1 MSENRTNY
9 LLLVDDDPDLL
20 RLLAIRL
27 EAAGY
32 RIETAS
38 NGQEALARASVER
51 PALVITDMQMPGM
64 DGAALF
70 DALRVQH
77 PLLPVII
84 LTAHGS
90 IPDAVA
96 ATQRGVFGYLTKP
109 YEPKALLDL
118 VAQALRLAPSSE
130 SGAAA
135 DWRSDIVT
143 QNNVMEDLLARAE
156 LVAAGDASV
165 LLLGESGTGK
175 EVLAKAIHRAS
186 PRRNA
191 PFVAVN
197 CGAIPEN
204 LLESELFGYVKG
216 AFTGANRDQRGLIP
230 EADGG
235 TLFLDEIGDMPTPLQ
250 VKLLRVLEE
259 REVRPVGSTKSVPVN
274 IRVISA
280 THRDLR
286 EEMASGQFRS
296 DLYYRLNVVSLDI
309 PSLSER
315 RDDIPLL
322 ANHFLHRL
330 AERYDKEINGFAPDA
345 LELLVRASWP
355 GNARQL
361 LNVVEQAV
369 ALATSSVVPL
379 ALVQQA
385 IRETEEVVPFD
396 EARRRFESDY
406 LVRLLKMT
414 GGNVAQAAKLA
425 QVAASF
431 KLGSDAVARWSATQ
445 PARAADDGAP
455 ALAADGDAQ
464 RRLAAPA
471 ARAKPRMPARAA
483 APAAAGSST
492 ERRSRSER
500 RAPAATNDEWEEF

>member
-1 MSENRTNY
+1 VSENRPNY

-32 RIETAS
+32 RVETAS

-51 PALVITDMQMPGM
+51 PQLVISDMQMPGM

-90 IPDAVA
+90 IPDAIA

-118 VAQALRLAPSSE
+118 VAQALRLAPATE
-130 SGAAA
+130 SGAVPE
-135 DWRSDIVT
+135 WRSDIVT

-186 PRRNA
+186 PRRDA
-191 PFVAVN
+191 PFIAVN

-259 REVRPVGSTKSVPVN
+259 REVRPVGSTRSVAVN

-309 PSLSER
+309 PSLSDR

-330 AERYDKEINGFAPDA
+330 AERYNKEINSFAPDA

-369 ALATSSVVPL
+369 ALATSSMVPL

-414 GGNVAQAAKLA
+414 GGNVAHAAKLA
-425 QVAASF
+425 QRNRTDF
-431 KLGSDAVARWSATQ
+431 YKLLQRHSLE
-445 PARAADDGAP
+445 P
-455 ALAADGDAQ
+455 ALF
-464 RRLAAPA
+464 
-471 ARAKPRMPARAA
+471 K
-483 APAAAGSST
+483 
-492 ERRSRSER
+492 
-500 RAPAATNDEWEEF
+500 

>member
-1 MSENRTNY
+1 MSDVRGNY

-27 EAAGY
+27 EAAGH
-32 RIETAS
+32 RIETAA
-38 NGQEALARASVER
+38 NGQEALARASIER
-51 PALVITDMQMPGM
+51 PQLVITDMQMPGM

-109 YEPKALLDL
+109 YDPKALLEL
-118 VAQALRLAPSSE
+118 VARALRLGPANEPA
-130 SGAAA
+130 GVAG
-135 DWRSDIVT
+135 WRSDIVT
-143 QNNVMEDLLARAE
+143 QNNEMEDLLARAQ
-156 LVAAGDASV
+156 LVASGDASV

-186 PRRNA
+186 PRRDA

-259 REVRPVGSTKSVPVN
+259 REVRPVGSTKSTPVN

-280 THRDLR
+280 THRDLA

-296 DLYYRLNVVSLDI
+296 DLYYRLNVVSLQI
-309 PSLSER
+309 PNLSQR

-322 ANHFLHRL
+322 ANHFLQRL
-330 AERYDKEINGFAPDA
+330 ATRYQKEINGFAPDA
-345 LELLVRASWP
+345 MELLARASWP

-369 ALATSSVVPL
+369 ALTTTAMIAPG
-379 ALVQQA
+379 LVQQA
-385 IRETEEVVPFD
+385 IRETEEVVSFD
-396 EARRRFESDY
+396 EARRRFESEY
-406 LVRLLKMT
+406 LVRILKMT

-425 QVAASF
+425 QRNRTDF
-431 KLGSDAVARWSATQ
+431 YKLLQRHALD
-445 PARAADDGAP
+445 P
-455 ALAADGDAQ
+455 ALF
-464 RRLAAPA
+464 
-471 ARAKPRMPARAA
+471 K
-483 APAAAGSST
+483 
-492 ERRSRSER
+492 
-500 RAPAATNDEWEEF
+500 

>member
-1 MSENRTNY
+1 MSEVRGNY

-32 RIETAS
+32 RIETAA
-38 NGQEALARASVER
+38 NGHEALARASIER
-51 PALVITDMQMPGM
+51 PQLVITDMQMPGM

-96 ATQRGVFGYLTKP
+96 ATQQGVFGYLTKP
-109 YEPKALLDL
+109 YEPKALLEL
-118 VAQALRLAPSSE
+118 VARALRLGPANEPAE
-130 SGAAA
+130 LAG
-135 DWRSDIVT
+135 WRSDIVT
-143 QNNVMEDLLARAE
+143 QNNDMEDLLARAQ
-156 LVAAGDASV
+156 LVAGGDASV

-216 AFTGANRDQRGLIP
+216 AFTGASRDQRGLIP

-259 REVRPVGSTKSVPVN
+259 REVRPVGSTRSTPVN

-280 THRDLR
+280 THRDLA
-286 EEMASGQFRS
+286 EEMGSGQFRS
-296 DLYYRLNVVSLDI
+296 DLYYRLNVVSLQI
-309 PSLSER
+309 PNLSQR

-322 ANHFLHRL
+322 ANHFLQRL
-330 AERYDKEINGFAPDA
+330 AGRYQKEINGFAPDA
-345 LELLVRASWP
+345 MELLARASWP

-369 ALATSSVVPL
+369 ALSTTAMIPPS
-379 ALVQQA
+379 LVQQA
-385 IRETEEVVPFD
+385 IRETEEIVPFD

-414 GGNVAQAAKLA
+414 GGNVAQAAKHA
-425 QVAASF
+425 QRNRTDF
-431 KLGSDAVARWSATQ
+431 YKLLQRHALD
-445 PARAADDGAP
+445 P
-455 ALAADGDAQ
+455 ALF
-464 RRLAAPA
+464 
-471 ARAKPRMPARAA
+471 K
-483 APAAAGSST
+483 
-492 ERRSRSER
+492 
-500 RAPAATNDEWEEF
+500 

>member
-1 MSENRTNY
+1 
-9 LLLVDDDPDLL
+9 
-20 RLLAIRL
+20 
-27 EAAGY
+27 
-32 RIETAS
+32 
-38 NGQEALARASVER
+38 
-51 PALVITDMQMPGM
+51 
-64 DGAALF
+64 
-70 DALRVQH
+70 
-77 PLLPVII
+77 
-84 LTAHGS
+84 
-90 IPDAVA
+90 
-96 ATQRGVFGYLTKP
+96 
-109 YEPKALLDL
+109 
-118 VAQALRLAPSSE
+118 
-130 SGAAA
+130 
-135 DWRSDIVT
+135 
-143 QNNVMEDLLARAE
+143 
-156 LVAAGDASV
+156 
-165 LLLGESGTGK
+165 LLGESGTGK

-186 PRRNA
+186 PRRDA

-259 REVRPVGSTKSVPVN
+259 REVRPVGSTKSVAVN

-309 PSLSER
+309 PALSER

-330 AERYDKEINGFAPDA
+330 AERYNKEINGFSPDA

-425 QVAASF
+425 QRNRTDF
-431 KLGSDAVARWSATQ
+431 YKLLQRHALE
-445 PARAADDGAP
+445 P
-455 ALAADGDAQ
+455 ALF
-464 RRLAAPA
+464 
-471 ARAKPRMPARAA
+471 K
-483 APAAAGSST
+483 
-492 ERRSRSER
+492 
-500 RAPAATNDEWEEF
+500 

>member
-1 MSENRTNY
+1 MSESRPNY

-51 PALVITDMQMPGM
+51 PQLVISDMQMPGM
-64 DGAALF
+64 DGSALF

-130 SGAAA
+130 SGAAP
-135 DWRSDIVT
+135 DWRADIVT

-186 PRRNA
+186 PRRDA
-191 PFVAVN
+191 PFIAVN

-259 REVRPVGSTKSVPVN
+259 REVRPVGSTRSVPVN

-309 PSLSER
+309 PSLNER

-330 AERYDKEINGFAPDA
+330 AERYSKEINGFAPEA
-345 LELLVRASWP
+345 MELLVRASWP

-369 ALATSSVVPL
+369 ALATSSVIPPT
-379 ALVQQA
+379 LVQQA

-425 QVAASF
+425 QRNRTDF
-431 KLGSDAVARWSATQ
+431 YKLLQRHSLE
-445 PARAADDGAP
+445 P
-455 ALAADGDAQ
+455 ALF
-464 RRLAAPA
+464 
-471 ARAKPRMPARAA
+471 K
-483 APAAAGSST
+483 
-492 ERRSRSER
+492 
-500 RAPAATNDEWEEF
+500 

>member
-1 MSENRTNY
+1 MSEGY
-9 LLLVDDDPDLL
+9 LLLIDDDPDLL

-27 EAAGY
+27 EATGY
-32 RIETAS
+32 RVATAS

-51 PALVITDMQMPGM
+51 PLLVITDMQMPGM

-90 IPDAVA
+90 IPDAVS

-109 YEPKALLDL
+109 YEPRDLLDL
-118 VAQALRLAPSSE
+118 VARALRLAPSGE
-130 SGAAA
+130 SGQVAG
-135 DWRSDIVT
+135 WRSDIVT
-143 QNNVMEDLLARAE
+143 QNNVMNDLLARAE

-186 PRRNA
+186 PRRSG
-191 PFVAVN
+191 PFIAVN

-259 REVRPVGSTKSVPVN
+259 REVRPVGSTKSVSVN

-280 THRDLR
+280 THRDLA
-286 EEMASGQFRS
+286 EEMANGQFRS

-309 PSLSER
+309 PSLDAR

-322 ANHFLHRL
+322 ANHFLRRL
-330 AERYDKEINGFAPDA
+330 TERYGKEINGFSPDA
-345 LELLVRASWP
+345 LELLVRANWP
-355 GNARQL
+355 GNLRQL

-369 ALATSSVVPL
+369 ALATASMIPL

-385 IRETEEVVPFD
+385 IRESVDIVSFD

-406 LVRLLKMT
+406 LVHLLKMT
-414 GGNVAQAAKLA
+414 GGNVAQAARLA
-425 QVAASF
+425 QRNRTDF
-431 KLGSDAVARWSATQ
+431 YKLLQRHALD
-445 PARAADDGAP
+445 P
-455 ALAADGDAQ
+455 ALF
-464 RRLAAPA
+464 
-471 ARAKPRMPARAA
+471 K
-483 APAAAGSST
+483 
-492 ERRSRSER
+492 
-500 RAPAATNDEWEEF
+500 

>member
-1 MSENRTNY
+1 MSESRANY

-130 SGAAA
+130 SGSAA

-259 REVRPVGSTKSVPVN
+259 REVRPVGSTRSMPVN

-309 PSLSER
+309 PALSER

-330 AERYDKEINGFAPDA
+330 AERYDKEVNGFAPDA

-425 QVAASF
+425 QRNRTDF
-431 KLGSDAVARWSATQ
+431 YKLLQRHALE
-445 PARAADDGAP
+445 P
-455 ALAADGDAQ
+455 ALF
-464 RRLAAPA
+464 
-471 ARAKPRMPARAA
+471 K
-483 APAAAGSST
+483 
-492 ERRSRSER
+492 
-500 RAPAATNDEWEEF
+500 